1 MKRSGFI
8 TVLCALALSSCVTPG
23 DLPAEEVLMRSSVAN
38 RGLVSARF
46 SIHTQWTNDEGLDG
60 SIDAGGLMQQGG
72 RQLRMNVT
80 TSGKTTDGT
89 AWSGIGEMIVLS
101 ENEVYMNIQQAN
113 AVPPHPLLLSPA
125 FSQLMGKWLR
135 LPSQGEI
142 TPAETL
148 TPDPR
153 FLRMQ
158 SDIIRV
164 VRDRGIVNLN
174 GRDAYRYD
182 VEVDPERL
190 AAFLQEASGDAS
202 TAESLLRQLSGVTAN
217 GEIWID
223 AENFL
228 LTRANWNVSLSHM
241 QPSIDVAVQM
251 QLTDIGVQAAIIA
264 PSPVEPLPE
273 IPLLPP
279 PEASIML
286 EL

>member
-1 MKRSGFI
+1 MLC
-8 TVLCALALSSCVTPG
+8 TLVLTSCIKQG
-23 DLPAEEVLMRSSVAN
+23 NLPAEEVLMRSSIAN
-38 RGLVSARF
+38 TGLVSARF
-46 SIHTQWTNDEGLDG
+46 SIHTQLSSDTGLNG
-60 SIDAGGLMQQGG
+60 SIDADGLMQQGG

-80 TSGKTTDGT
+80 TSGNTSDGM
-89 AWSGIGEMIVLS
+89 AWSGIGEIIVLS

-125 FSQLMGKWLR
+125 FSQLTGKWLQ
-135 LPSQGEI
+135 LPPQDTS
-142 TPAETL
+142 TTTDVL
-148 TPDPR
+148 TPDPYL
-153 FLRMQ
+153 LRLQ
-158 SDIIRV
+158 SDVIRV

-190 AAFLQEASGDAS
+190 AAFLQESSVDAS
-202 TAESLLRQLSGVTAN
+202 AAESLLQGLAGVKAE

-228 LTRANWNVSLSHM
+228 LTRANWHLSLPQVESADD
-241 QPSIDVAVQM
+241 INIQM
-251 QLTDIGVQAAIIA
+251 QLTDIGVQASIVA
-264 PSPVEPLPE
+264 PSPVEPFPDTPILPS
-273 IPLLPP
+273 